1 MKFKNEIWNTLDG
14 VLDNI
19 WLMLEQGAVDMDDP
33 FHWPVL
39 GTNIEDGCSLR
50 TVILR
55 KVNASERTLVCY
67 TDARSAKVK
76 EITNCPHTSWLFYD
90 PKNKIQVRTS
100 GYARLHAHDP
110 YADRLWADI
119 STTSRLNYCT
129 AQPPG
134 TPAHTPSSGLPDFLL
149 HKIPTLLETEIG
161 RKHFMAIAVQIFSID
176 WLLLR
181 ITGNRRARF
190 EWDEDKLSATWL
202 VP

>member
-67 TDARSAKVK
+67 TDTRSAKVK

-134 TPAHTPSSGLPDFLL
+134 THQEAAVRT
-149 HKIPTLLETEIG
+149 
-161 RKHFMAIAVQIFSID
+161 AIWRDHAC
-176 WLLLR
+176 
-181 ITGNRRARF
+181 RRYGVWA
-190 EWDEDKLSATWL
+190 SL
-202 VP
+202 VPYKRSPLPPGPAYAG